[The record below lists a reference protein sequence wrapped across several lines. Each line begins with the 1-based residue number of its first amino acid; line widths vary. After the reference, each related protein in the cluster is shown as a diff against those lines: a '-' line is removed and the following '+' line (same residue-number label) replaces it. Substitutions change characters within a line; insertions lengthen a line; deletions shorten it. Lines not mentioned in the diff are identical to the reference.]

1 MQSSQQLVNH
11 KKKHE
16 ELTEQ
21 FNQIKEDLNL
31 EIIRLNE
38 NQSEWESEI
47 PDDEMYNDY
56 FNSDLLLDEYEK

>member
-1 MQSSQQLVNH
+1 M
-11 KKKHE
+11 
-16 ELTEQ
+16 
-21 FNQIKEDLNL
+21 NL